1 MHINDI
7 LKVAVER
14 KASDVHLKVGAH
26 PVLRI
31 DGRLQVLTEFKR
43 MMQED
48 TIAMAFSMMSSRQ
61 KERFKHLLETDI
73 AYSVPGMGRFRCN
86 IFQQRGSVGLVLRLI
101 PGQDSDLQ
109 GADAAGDSRK
119 NLRGAAGSGA
129 GHRDDRVG
137 KVDLSG
143 LHDRPHQHPAYR
155 ARHDHRGPDRVSAPR
170 QEVDHQPARS
180 RRRHQTVFH
189 RSAVGHAAGPGR
201 DSGRRDA

>member
-14 KASDVHLKVGAH
+14 KASDIHIKVGAH

-86 IFQQRGSVGLVLRLI
+86 IFMQRGTTAAVFRRVPFEIAGVEDLNLPEVEGEHVLL
-101 PGQDSDLQ
+101 L
-109 GADAAGDSRK
+109 
-119 NLRGAAGSGA
+119 
-129 GHRDDRVG
+129 DDI
-137 KVDLSG
+137 L
-143 LHDRPHQHPAYR
+143 
-155 ARHDHRGPDRVSAPR
+155 
-170 QEVDHQPARS
+170 
-180 RRRHQTVFH
+180 
-189 RSAVGHAAGPGR
+189 
-201 DSGRRDA
+201 DSGRTLHAVGERLSKGCGAASVRS